1 MIKAVLFDLDGTLID
16 DESFTLSSKTIEGK
30 KIGYDID
37 EATAKKSLGMS
48 YENSKNYFRALYGA
62 DFPFDFFRQKRFE
75 YIVED
80 MRKNGIRW
88 KDGAE
93 AIVGFCRENGI
104 RTAICT
110 SSSRKYLDAYA
121 SFTDLF
127 SKIDRIVS
135 GEDVKKGKPD
145 PEIFLRAIEGFGIRS
160 DEALVIED
168 SHNGVEAGLR
178 SGADVI
184 MVPDLLEPDPEFVS
198 NGGKVYKSLRDVIK
212 YIEKKNGVIGND

>member
-104 RTAICT
+104 RTAI
-110 SSSRKYLDAYA
+110 
-121 SFTDLF
+121 TDFL

-145 PEIFLRAIEGFGIRS
+145 PEIFLTAIEGFGIRS